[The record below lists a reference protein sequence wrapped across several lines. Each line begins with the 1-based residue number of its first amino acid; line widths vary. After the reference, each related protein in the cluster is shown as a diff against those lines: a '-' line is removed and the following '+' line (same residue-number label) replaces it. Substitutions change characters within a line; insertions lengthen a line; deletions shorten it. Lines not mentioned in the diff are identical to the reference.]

1 MRHQGQITAW
11 KDDRGFGFI
20 APRGGGEEVFV
31 HITSFADRGRRP
43 TGSELVTYEL
53 TADDQG
59 RPQAARVAFVE
70 GGPPPSSRGGKIWP
84 ALAGMFLIFL
94 AAMVGANRLPFAV
107 LGLYLFASLATFL
120 AYARD
125 KRAAQTGRWRA
136 SESSLHGLA
145 LLGGWPGALA
155 AQELLRHKTQKQ
167 SFRLVFWATV
177 MLNCLGLLLLFT
189 PAGSEVLRKLLG
201 RLQDWANHN
210 M

>member
-1 MRHQGQITAW
+1 
-11 KDDRGFGFI
+11 
-20 APRGGGEEVFV
+20 
-31 HITSFADRGRRP
+31 
-43 TGSELVTYEL
+43 
-53 TADDQG
+53 
-59 RPQAARVAFVE
+59 
-70 GGPPPSSRGGKIWP
+70 
-84 ALAGMFLIFL
+84 MFLIFL